1 MLVLRKLIFAL
12 YSTNGIFPKIISY
25 RANQRNITSFG
36 QLNVVTLH
44 IRKGNSS
51 GSVKLSE
58 LLGSFLKINNIS
70 FFESPVSIPP
80 VKELAAFVVK
90 VFQLV
95 Q

>member
-25 RANQRNITSFG
+25 RANQRNINPFG
-36 QLNVVTLH
+36 QLNVVILH

-58 LLGSFLKINNIS
+58 LLGSFLEIHYIS
-70 FFESPVSIPP
+70 VIKSPVSIPP

-90 VFQLV
+90 LFQLI
-95 Q
+95 